1 MARYSAQ
8 QHTGNPVLD
17 VILTTKMRA
26 CADRGITLTC
36 VADGKLLDGMD
47 AMDVASLFGNV
58 LDNAIEATSRVQDPE
73 RRIVKL
79 ALFRQGE
86 FVAVR
91 EENTYATPL
100 RRDRAGA
107 LRTTKADADTTA
119 SASNRSVTSPAP
131 TAASSPSN
139 PTASG
144 STCACSCRCPSPSGT
159 EPPGRLDWQA

>member
-8 QHTGNPVLD
+8 QHTGNPMLD

-107 LRTTKADADTTA
+107 LRTTKADAEHHGFGVKSIRHIARAYGGELTIESDGQWFDLRVLVPLPLA
-119 SASNRSVTSPAP
+119 KR
-131 TAASSPSN
+131 
-139 PTASG
+139 
-144 STCACSCRCPSPSGT
+144 
-159 EPPGRLDWQA
+159 D